1 MVKIYKNSTIV
12 LKRSREI
19 DNILLLQEV
28 NNMGRK
34 TKKHSS
40 ISRKILLGLGV
51 VWFVTLLIV
60 FLNISALKIIDG
72 YNNSLMTQVREL
84 EKSVSSE
91 LSDVSEKAN
100 AIQKLAATRING
112 TIIFN
117 NILLFVITVFVIV
130 VLMIMSKTIAKP
142 AKSAKEQLESL
153 SQTIKDGHGELGRRI
168 IIKSDDEIGDLCDGI
183 NDFVG
188 ILEKVIGT
196 ITTVSGNVNN
206 SIRLINEGIDSS
218 NENASN
224 VSAVMEELA
233 SSMDMVSCSASDAA
247 DGTSSVEQA
256 INDMTQATE
265 DGQKFIMEVKARA
278 GEAKHT
284 AQKRCVSIN
293 ENIERQKQ
301 VMGLAIEDSRKVK
314 DIESLTEDILSI
326 AAQTNL
332 LALNA
337 SIEAARAGEAG
348 KGFAVV
354 AEEIRQLAYSSRE
367 TANNIQG
374 ISVNV
379 ISAVEKLI
387 QNSSELMEFVVTD
400 VVEDFHVFEN
410 IADSY
415 DDDADKMD
423 GLIRNYGEKADTIK
437 CTTEA
442 MAQNVTDIANTV
454 NQCAIGIESA
464 AQDTCTLVNLISD
477 IKGQSD
483 DNTSNIDT
491 LSDETKRFVIN

>member
-1 MVKIYKNSTIV
+1 MGKNE
-12 LKRSREI
+12 KRR
-19 DNILLLQEV
+19 
-28 NNMGRK
+28 
-34 TKKHSS
+34 HSS

-51 VWFVTLLIV
+51 VWIVTVHIV
-60 FLNISALKIIDG
+60 CLNISALKIINE
-72 YNNSLMTQVREL
+72 YNSNLASQIKQIKQVEQSNSTD
-84 EKSVSSE
+84 STG
-91 LSDVSEKAN
+91 VSEACEEIEHH
-100 AIQKLAATRING
+100 ASFRISG
-112 TIIFN
+112 TIVFN
-117 NILLFVITVFVIV
+117 YVLLFAVTFFCVA
-130 VLMIMSKTIAKP
+130 VLFIMTKTIASP

-168 IIKSDDEIGDLCDGI
+168 EIKSNDEIGDLCDGI
-183 NDFVG
+183 NEFVG
-188 ILEKVIGT
+188 ILEAVIGK
-196 ITTVSGNVNN
+196 ISTVSGNVNS
-206 SIRLINEGIDSS
+206 SIKVISEGIENS

-233 SSMDMVSCSASDAA
+233 SSMDVVSNSAADAA
-247 DGTSSVEQA
+247 EGTNNVELA
-256 INDMTQATE
+256 ISEMTDATQK
-265 DGQKFIMEVKARA
+265 GQQFILEVKERA
-278 GEAKHT
+278 EDAKNT
-284 AQKRCVSIN
+284 AQKRCDSIN

-301 VMGLAIEDSRKVK
+301 VMSIAIEDSRKVK

-354 AEEIRQLAYSSRE
+354 AEEIRQLADSSRE

-387 QNSSELMEFVVTD
+387 QNSSELMDFVGTD

-415 DDDADKMD
+415 DDDADKMS
-423 GLIRNYGEKADTIK
+423 GFIQNYGEKAEVIKDATDT
-437 CTTEA
+437 
-442 MAQNVTDIANTV
+442 MAQNVNDIANTV

-477 IKGQSD
+477 IKGRSD
-483 DNTSNIDT
+483 DNTSNMDT

>member
-1 MVKIYKNSTIV
+1 MGKSE
-12 LKRSREI
+12 KRR
-19 DNILLLQEV
+19 
-28 NNMGRK
+28 
-34 TKKHSS
+34 HSS

-51 VWFVTLLIV
+51 VWIVTVLIV
-60 FLNISALKIIDG
+60 CLNISALKIINE
-72 YNNSLMTQVREL
+72 YNSTLASQIKQVEQSTSADSSGASEACEEIEYHASL
-84 EKSVSSE
+84 K
-91 LSDVSEKAN
+91 
-100 AIQKLAATRING
+100 ING
-112 TIIFN
+112 TIIFDYV
-117 NILLFVITVFVIV
+117 LLFVVTVFGVIV
-130 VLMIMSKTIAKP
+130 LFIMSKTIAKP

-153 SQTIKDGHGELGRRI
+153 SQTIKDGHGDLGRRI
-168 IIKSDDEIGDLCDGI
+168 EIKSNDEIGDLCDGI
-183 NDFVG
+183 NEFVG
-188 ILEKVIGT
+188 ILEAVIGK
-196 ITTVSGNVNN
+196 ISTVSGNVNN
-206 SIRLINEGIDSS
+206 SIKVINEGIENS

-224 VSAVMEELA
+224 VSAVMQELA
-233 SSMDMVSCSASDAA
+233 SSMDVVSNSAADAA
-247 DGTSSVEQA
+247 EGTNNVELA
-256 INDMTQATE
+256 ISEMTDATQK
-265 DGQKFIMEVKARA
+265 GQQFILEVKERA
-278 GEAKHT
+278 EDAKNT
-284 AQKRCVSIN
+284 AQKRCDSIN

-301 VMGLAIEDSRKVK
+301 VMSIAIEDSRKVK

-354 AEEIRQLAYSSRE
+354 AEEIRQLADSSRE

-374 ISVNV
+374 ISVDV

-387 QNSSELMEFVVTD
+387 QNSSELMDFVGTD

-415 DDDADKMD
+415 DDDADKMS
-423 GLIRNYGEKADTIK
+423 GFIQNYGEKAEVIKVVTDT
-437 CTTEA
+437 
-442 MAQNVTDIANTV
+442 MAQNVNDIANTV

-477 IKGQSD
+477 IKGRSD
-483 DNTSNIDT
+483 DNTSNMDT